1 MRAGK
6 STNKRP
12 LAAVLELQQGDAMTI
27 VNSEAGD
34 SSRGYNYYVTHF
46 EGRLINRMRSP
57 ARAEPPF
64 ISPSPKRHDP
74 HAAGGNL
81 LSKLTLNLSKKRTR
95 CRKHVCA
102 LALPRSAN

>member
-12 LAAVLELQQGDAMTI
+12 LTAVLELQQGDAMTI

-46 EGRLINRMRSP
+46 EGRLINRM
-57 ARAEPPF
+57 
-64 ISPSPKRHDP
+64 
-74 HAAGGNL
+74 
-81 LSKLTLNLSKKRTR
+81 
-95 CRKHVCA
+95 
-102 LALPRSAN
+102 